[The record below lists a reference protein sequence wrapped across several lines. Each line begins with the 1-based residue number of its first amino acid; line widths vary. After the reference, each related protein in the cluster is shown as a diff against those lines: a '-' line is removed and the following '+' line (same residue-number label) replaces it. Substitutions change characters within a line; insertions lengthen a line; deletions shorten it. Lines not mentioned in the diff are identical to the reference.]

1 MDEQVVVS
9 GEGGRRVRWR
19 RDGGGDGGNE
29 PGTRPETP
37 DPRLQTR
44 DSRPETPDPRLS
56 SRQCTTDTE
65 RAGAEDAH
73 VTTPPLWGTRETAH
87 DVPVSAPPLER
98 GARPVKASLGMLAR

>member
-29 PGTRPETP
+29 PGT
-37 DPRLQTR
+37 
-44 DSRPETPDPRLS
+44 RPETPDPRLS